1 MATSDVSIANR
12 ALQKLG
18 ARRIDSLGEDSPNAR
33 SVSAAFE
40 VVRDRLLRK
49 YAWNFAIGRA
59 RVAADAD
66 KTLWGDLNRFRKPED
81 FLRLL
86 RGVEAGTDDIER
98 TKTWRLEG
106 EHIVTD
112 AEAPLEFR
120 YVRRV
125 ENAALFDPLFAEL
138 LAVTLAAEIADDI
151 TQDDSRKDR
160 IYSEKGLLEDEA
172 RKVNSLENPAEEP
185 PEDSWLQARL

>member
-59 RVAADAD
+59 QVAADAD
-66 KTLWGDLNRFRKPED
+66 KTLWGDLNRFRKPTD

-98 TKTWRLEG
+98 VKTWRLEG
-106 EHIVTD
+106 EYIVTD

-120 YVRRV
+120 YVRRIT
-125 ENAALFDPLFAEL
+125 NAALFDPLFAEL

-151 TQDDSRKDR
+151 TQDDARKDR

>member
-1 MATSDVSIANR
+1 MAVDEVTIANR

-33 SVSAAFE
+33 SVAEAYP
-40 VVRDRLLRK
+40 VVRDRLLRQ

-66 KTLWGDLNRFRKPED
+66 LTLWGELNRFRKPDD

-86 RGVEAGTDDIER
+86 RGTEAGTDDIER
-98 TKTWRLEG
+98 VKTWRLEG
-106 EHIVTD
+106 NFIVTD
-112 AEAPLEFR
+112 AAAPLEFR

-125 ENAALFDPLFAEL
+125 TNPAEFDSLFAEL

-151 TQDDSRKDR
+151 TQDSGRVERLYAEKDV
-160 IYSEKGLLEDEA
+160 LEAEA